1 MSQGPRWVKALAI
14 SVSEDVERGIMN
26 REFLVE
32 FDDFQLSKYFI
43 SSIITV
49 HF

>member
-1 MSQGPRWVKALAI
+1 VKGLAI
-14 SVSEDVERGIMN
+14 GVSEDGERGFMN